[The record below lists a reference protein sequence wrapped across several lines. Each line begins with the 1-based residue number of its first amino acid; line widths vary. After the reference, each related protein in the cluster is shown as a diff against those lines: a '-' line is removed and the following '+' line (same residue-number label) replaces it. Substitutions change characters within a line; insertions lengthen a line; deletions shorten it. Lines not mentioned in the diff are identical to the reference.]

1 MKRFSLIYQKPFTV
15 LLWLGACITVNYF
28 RAYWYL
34 NSMKRR
40 AYWPLEKLKNH
51 QRQMLRQILKHA
63 YETVPFYHEIF
74 DKLKIKPT
82 DIKTVEDL
90 KKLPILHKD
99 DVRRNLDKMISRVYD
114 VKKLK
119 TVSTSGSTGKPLRVY
134 LSEAEDEFRKAKHLR
149 ANIALGQ
156 KPRDRWVTI
165 SAPIHFREVG
175 RLQRIFGIYVPRSVS
190 VFDDIAKQFAT
201 VERLK
206 PDVLDG
212 YSNFLFVLAKEA
224 EKKGC
229 HSISPRF
236 MISGAETIDDH
247 SRSFI
252 EKVFHAPLFDQ
263 YATVE
268 FERMAWQ
275 CREKNGY
282 HIDFDSVVLELIV
295 KDGEVAHPGEIGEI
309 VCTSLFN
316 YAMPLI
322 RYSVDDIGV
331 YYDEDVKCK
340 CGRTFP
346 LLKRIEGRSD
356 SIVVLPDGRILLPLT
371 FGWSME
377 FYKYYFEIDQ
387 YRVLQE
393 KLDLLKLLVK
403 VRDNCN
409 VDERVMADELIKHL
423 RSILNIGPEVAL
435 EIKFVDEIPLDKSG
449 KLRKVISKVSGIS

>member
-1 MKRFSLIYQKPFTV
+1 M
-15 LLWLGACITVNYF
+15 VNYL

-34 NSMKRR
+34 SSMKRR
-40 AYWPLEKLKNH
+40 AFWPLEKLRNY
-51 QRQMLRQILKHA
+51 QRRMLRQILKHA

-74 DKLKIKPT
+74 DKLKIKPA

-99 DVRRNLDKMISRVYD
+99 DVRRNLERMISRVYD

-134 LSEAEDEFRKAKHLR
+134 LSTAEDEFRKAKHLR

-156 KPRDRWVTI
+156 KPRDKWVTI

-175 RLQRIFGIYVPRSVS
+175 RLQRILGIYVPKTVS
-190 VFDDIAKQFAT
+190 VFDDISKQFT
-201 VERLK
+201 SIERLK

-224 EKKGC
+224 DKRGS

-236 MISGAETIDDH
+236 MISGAEVIDNH
-247 SRSFI
+247 SRCFI

-263 YATVE
+263 YATIE

-282 HIDFDSVVLELIV
+282 HIDFDSVVLEFLGR
-295 KDGEVAHPGEIGEI
+295 DGEAVCPGEVGEV

-322 RYSVDDIGV
+322 RYAVDDVGV
-331 YYDEDVKCK
+331 PDNEDVRCE
-340 CGRTFP
+340 CGRTLP
-346 LLKRIEGRSD
+346 LLKRIEGRRD
-356 SIVVLPDGRILLPLT
+356 SLVILPDGRVLLPLA
-371 FGWSME
+371 FGWAME
-377 FYKYYFEIDQ
+377 FYKFYFDIDQ

-393 KLDLLKLLVK
+393 RFDSLKFLIK
-403 VRDNCN
+403 IRDNCN
-409 VDERVMADELIKHL
+409 LREETMAEELVKHL
-423 RSILNIGPEVAL
+423 RGMLNIGAEVAL
-435 EIKFVDEIPLDKSG
+435 EVKFVNEIPPDSSG
-449 KLRKVISKVSGIS
+449 KLRKVISKVSFL

>member
-1 MKRFSLIYQKPFTV
+1 M
-15 LLWLGACITVNYF
+15 VNYL

-34 NSMKRR
+34 SSMKKR
-40 AYWPLEKLKNH
+40 AFWPLEKLRNY
-51 QRQMLRQILKHA
+51 QRRMLRQILKHA

-74 DKLKIKPT
+74 DKLKIKPV

-99 DVRRNLDKMISRVYD
+99 DVRRNLDRMISRVYD

-134 LSEAEDEFRKAKHLR
+134 LSTVEDEFRKAKHLR

-175 RLQRIFGIYVPRSVS
+175 RLQRILGIYVPKTVS
-190 VFDDIAKQFAT
+190 VFDDISKQFTT

-212 YSNFLFVLAKEA
+212 YSNFLLMLAKEA
-224 EKKGC
+224 EKRGS

-236 MISGAETIDDH
+236 MVGGAEVIDNH
-247 SRSFI
+247 SRRFI
-252 EKVFHAPLFDQ
+252 EKVFHAPLYDQ

-275 CREKNGY
+275 CTEKNGY
-282 HIDFDSVVLELIV
+282 HIDFDSVVLEFLGR
-295 KDGEVAHPGEIGEI
+295 DGEAVCPGEAGEI

-322 RYSVDDIGV
+322 RYAVDDVGV
-331 YYDEDVKCK
+331 PDDEDARCK
-340 CGRTFP
+340 CGRTLP
-346 LLKRIEGRSD
+346 LLKRIEGRRD
-356 SIVVLPDGRILLPLT
+356 SLVILPDGRVLLPLA
-371 FGWSME
+371 FGWAME
-377 FYKYYFEIDQ
+377 FYKFYFDIDQ

-393 KLDLLKLLVK
+393 KFDSLKLLIK
-403 VRDNCN
+403 VRENCN
-409 VDERVMADELIKHL
+409 AREETMAEDLVKHM
-423 RSILNIGPEVAL
+423 RSMLNIGAEVAL
-435 EIKFVDEIPLDKSG
+435 EVKFVDAIPPDSSG
-449 KLRKVISKVSGIS
+449 KLRKVISKVSFL